1 MNDICRDTALVRL
14 SDAAGFETAD
24 QKQRPDSRWLDQ
36 VIDETTTT
44 DELIEILES
53 GFFTCRVDDDGDIR
67 VRDLVNFYMHAAQD
81 GLLLTSIF
89 DFREGLDLDAM
100 QSVIRAANS
109 GDWLVRFRLGGEEA
123 PYVRAEHYI
132 VLRGGITARTFGHT
146 LRRFVNAVYNQMR
159 GVHREVIG

>member
-14 SDAAGFETAD
+14 SDAAGFETKD
-24 QKQRPDSRWLDQ
+24 KPQRPDPRWLDQ
-36 VIDETTTT
+36 LIDETTTT

-53 GFFTCRVDDDGDIR
+53 GFFTCRVDEDGDIR

-100 QSVIRAANS
+100 QSVVRAANS
-109 GDWLVRFRLGGEEA
+109 GDWLVRLTC
-123 PYVRAEHYI
+123 P
-132 VLRGGITARTFGHT
+132 GIFGPIET
-146 LRRFVNAVYNQMR
+146 
-159 GVHREVIG
+159 